1 MILKTNNENRDL
13 DSNEEA
19 VRLFPELKN
28 IRRGEAVPEGL
39 QHLFETDEDISE
51 YEGHY
56 YERKLTEQAKEAA
69 ENEKRKADI
78 ITEAERDKSEVRT
91 GDHAH
96 DLHTMA
102 DKLHEYANAG
112 K

>member
-1 MILKTNNENRDL
+1 MSITGY
-13 DSNEEA
+13 
-19 VRLFPELKN
+19 
-28 IRRGEAVPEGL
+28 IITGL
-39 QHLFETDEDISE
+39 IVAIIAIFGIGAIYIS
-51 YEGHY
+51 
-56 YERKLTEQAKEAA
+56 YERKKYKRKLIEQEKEAA

-91 GDHAH
+91 GDHAR

>member
-1 MILKTNNENRDL
+1 MQIAGYIITGLVVVIVAILGVGATYLNYE
-13 DSNEEA
+13 
-19 VRLFPELKN
+19 
-28 IRRGEAVPEGL
+28 RRK
-39 QHLFETDEDISE
+39 
-51 YEGHY
+51 
-56 YERKLTEQAKEAA
+56 YERKLTAQAKETA

-78 ITEAERDKSEVRT
+78 ITEAEKDKSEVRT

-102 DKLHEYANAG
+102 DKLHEYANTG

>member
-1 MILKTNNENRDL
+1 MSVTGYIITGLVVAIVAILGIGAIYIN
-13 DSNEEA
+13 
-19 VRLFPELKN
+19 
-28 IRRGEAVPEGL
+28 
-39 QHLFETDEDISE
+39 
-51 YEGHY
+51 
-56 YERKLTEQAKEAA
+56 YERKKYKRKQAEQEKEAA

-91 GDHAH
+91 GNHAH
-96 DLHTMA
+96 DLRTMA

>member
-1 MILKTNNENRDL
+1 MSVTGYIITGLVVAIVAILGAGATFLNYE
-13 DSNEEA
+13 
-19 VRLFPELKN
+19 
-28 IRRGEAVPEGL
+28 RRK
-39 QHLFETDEDISE
+39 
-51 YEGHY
+51 
-56 YERKLTEQAKEAA
+56 YERKLTEQAKESA

-91 GDHAH
+91 GNHAH

>member
-1 MILKTNNENRDL
+1 MSITGY
-13 DSNEEA
+13 
-19 VRLFPELKN
+19 
-28 IRRGEAVPEGL
+28 IITGL
-39 QHLFETDEDISE
+39 IVAIIAIFGIGAIYIS
-51 YEGHY
+51 
-56 YERKLTEQAKEAA
+56 YERKKYKRKLIEQEKEAA

>member
-1 MILKTNNENRDL
+1 MSIAGYIIAGLAVAIVAILGVGATILNIER
-13 DSNEEA
+13 
-19 VRLFPELKN
+19 KN
-28 IRRGEAVPEGL
+28 
-39 QHLFETDEDISE
+39 
-51 YEGHY
+51 
-56 YERKLTEQAKEAA
+56 YERELTQQAKETA

-78 ITEAERDKSEVRT
+78 ITETERDKSEVRT

>member
-1 MILKTNNENRDL
+1 MSITGYIITGLLVAIVAILSVGATYLNYER
-13 DSNEEA
+13 
-19 VRLFPELKN
+19 RKN
-28 IRRGEAVPEGL
+28 
-39 QHLFETDEDISE
+39 
-51 YEGHY
+51 
-56 YERKLTEQAKEAA
+56 ERKLTEQAKEAA

-91 GDHAH
+91 GNHAH
-96 DLHTMA
+96 DMHTMA

>member
-1 MILKTNNENRDL
+1 MQIAGYIITGLVVAIIAILGVGATIL
-13 DSNEEA
+13 
-19 VRLFPELKN
+19 N
-28 IRRGEAVPEGL
+28 IERRN
-39 QHLFETDEDISE
+39 
-51 YEGHY
+51 
-56 YERKLTEQAKEAA
+56 YERKLTQQAKEAA
-69 ENEKRKADI
+69 ENEKRKTDI

-102 DKLHEYANAG
+102 DKLHEYANPG

>member
-1 MILKTNNENRDL
+1 MSTACYIITGLVVAIFAIFGVGATYLNYE
-13 DSNEEA
+13 
-19 VRLFPELKN
+19 
-28 IRRGEAVPEGL
+28 RRK
-39 QHLFETDEDISE
+39 
-51 YEGHY
+51 
-56 YERKLTEQAKEAA
+56 YERKLTEQEKEAA

-91 GDHAH
+91 GDHAR

>member
-1 MILKTNNENRDL
+1 MSIAGYIITGLVVAIVAILGVGATYLN
-13 DSNEEA
+13 
-19 VRLFPELKN
+19 
-28 IRRGEAVPEGL
+28 
-39 QHLFETDEDISE
+39 
-51 YEGHY
+51 
-56 YERKLTEQAKEAA
+56 YERRKHERNLTEQEKVAA

-96 DLHTMA
+96 DLRTIA

>member
-1 MILKTNNENRDL
+1 MNIAGYIITGLVVAIFAILGAGASFLNYE
-13 DSNEEA
+13 
-19 VRLFPELKN
+19 
-28 IRRGEAVPEGL
+28 RRK
-39 QHLFETDEDISE
+39 
-51 YEGHY
+51 

-78 ITEAERDKSEVRT
+78 ITEAEKDKSEVRT

-102 DKLHEYANAG
+102 DKLHEYANSG

>member
-1 MILKTNNENRDL
+1 MSITGY
-13 DSNEEA
+13 
-19 VRLFPELKN
+19 
-28 IRRGEAVPEGL
+28 IITGL
-39 QHLFETDEDISE
+39 IVAIIAIFGIGAI
-51 YEGHY
+51 YIN
-56 YERKLTEQAKEAA
+56 YERKKYKRKLIEQEKEAA

-91 GDHAH
+91 GNHAH

>member
-1 MILKTNNENRDL
+1 MSISSYIITGLVVAIVAIFGIGATYLNYE
-13 DSNEEA
+13 
-19 VRLFPELKN
+19 
-28 IRRGEAVPEGL
+28 RRK
-39 QHLFETDEDISE
+39 
-51 YEGHY
+51 

-78 ITEAERDKSEVRT
+78 VTDAERDKSEVRT

>member
-1 MILKTNNENRDL
+1 MQIAGYIITGLVVAIIAILGVGATIL
-13 DSNEEA
+13 
-19 VRLFPELKN
+19 N
-28 IRRGEAVPEGL
+28 IERRN
-39 QHLFETDEDISE
+39 
-51 YEGHY
+51 
-56 YERKLTEQAKEAA
+56 YERKLTQQAKEAA

-102 DKLHEYANAG
+102 DKLHEYANPG

>member
-1 MILKTNNENRDL
+1 MSTGYIIMGLVVVIVVILGAGATYLNYE
-13 DSNEEA
+13 
-19 VRLFPELKN
+19 
-28 IRRGEAVPEGL
+28 RRK
-39 QHLFETDEDISE
+39 
-51 YEGHY
+51 
-56 YERKLTEQAKEAA
+56 YERKLTTQAKETA

-78 ITEAERDKSEVRT
+78 ITEAEKDKSEVRT

-96 DLHTMA
+96 DLRTMA

>member
-1 MILKTNNENRDL
+1 MSITGYIITGLIVAIIAILGAGATYLNYE
-13 DSNEEA
+13 
-19 VRLFPELKN
+19 
-28 IRRGEAVPEGL
+28 RRK
-39 QHLFETDEDISE
+39 
-51 YEGHY
+51 

-91 GDHAH
+91 GNHDH

>member
-1 MILKTNNENRDL
+1 MSITGYIITGLVVAIVAILCIGAIYIN
-13 DSNEEA
+13 
-19 VRLFPELKN
+19 
-28 IRRGEAVPEGL
+28 
-39 QHLFETDEDISE
+39 
-51 YEGHY
+51 YERKKY
-56 YERKLTEQAKEAA
+56 KRKLTEQEKESA

-91 GDHAH
+91 GDHAR

>member
-1 MILKTNNENRDL
+1 MSITGY
-13 DSNEEA
+13 
-19 VRLFPELKN
+19 
-28 IRRGEAVPEGL
+28 IITGL
-39 QHLFETDEDISE
+39 IVAIIAIFSIGAI
-51 YEGHY
+51 YIN
-56 YERKLTEQAKEAA
+56 YERKKYKRKLIEQEKEAA

-91 GDHAH
+91 GNHAH

>member
-1 MILKTNNENRDL
+1 MSIAGYIITGLVVAIFAILGVGATYLNYE
-13 DSNEEA
+13 
-19 VRLFPELKN
+19 
-28 IRRGEAVPEGL
+28 RRK
-39 QHLFETDEDISE
+39 
-51 YEGHY
+51 

-78 ITEAERDKSEVRT
+78 VTDAEKDKSEVRT
-91 GDHAH
+91 GNHAR

>member
-1 MILKTNNENRDL
+1 MSIAGYIIAGFAVAIVAILGVGAAFLNIER
-13 DSNEEA
+13 
-19 VRLFPELKN
+19 KN
-28 IRRGEAVPEGL
+28 
-39 QHLFETDEDISE
+39 
-51 YEGHY
+51 
-56 YERKLTEQAKEAA
+56 YERKLTAQAKETA

-78 ITEAERDKSEVRT
+78 ITEAERNKSEVRT

-102 DKLHEYANAG
+102 DKLHEYAQGG

>member
-1 MILKTNNENRDL
+1 MQIAGYIITGLVVAIIAILGVGATIL
-13 DSNEEA
+13 
-19 VRLFPELKN
+19 N
-28 IRRGEAVPEGL
+28 IERRN
-39 QHLFETDEDISE
+39 
-51 YEGHY
+51 
-56 YERKLTEQAKEAA
+56 YERKLTQQAKEAA

-78 ITEAERDKSEVRT
+78 ITEAERDKSEVCT

-102 DKLHEYANAG
+102 DKLHKYANTG

>member
-1 MILKTNNENRDL
+1 MSIMGYIITGLIVAIIAILGIGAIYIN
-13 DSNEEA
+13 
-19 VRLFPELKN
+19 
-28 IRRGEAVPEGL
+28 
-39 QHLFETDEDISE
+39 
-51 YEGHY
+51 
-56 YERKLTEQAKEAA
+56 YERKKYKSKLTDQTKEAA

-91 GDHAH
+91 GNHAH

-102 DKLHEYANAG
+102 DKLHEYANSG

>member
-1 MILKTNNENRDL
+1 MSVTGYIITGLVVAIVAIF
-13 DSNEEA
+13 A
-19 VRLFPELKN
+19 VGATYLN
-28 IRRGEAVPEGL
+28 
-39 QHLFETDEDISE
+39 
-51 YEGHY
+51 YECRK
-56 YERKLTEQAKEAA
+56 YEHKLTEQAKETT

-91 GDHAH
+91 GNHAR
-96 DLHTMA
+96 DLHTLA